1 MQKVPFLFLPEK
13 KTVHLFRFLL
23 GLSSF
28 FSRFLPGLKYDLEE
42 MDSSL
47 KVEEYTLLVFLHTLL
62 YSVLFTA
69 LFGSLLFSQQREM
82 LVLVQYSALI
92 FLVFFVL
99 FLFVFFRYPHIIG
112 GKKAEEVDKSLIF
125 ALKDISLQ
133 VSSGVSLYNAFVHVS
148 QEEYGLVS
156 KEFTLLVQD
165 MHRGL
170 PLEKALEQMSKRTR
184 SEYLRR
190 VVWQLINTIK
200 AGASVRGALNT
211 IIEDLSRV
219 QKAKIKDYA
228 QELNLWSLLYMMFA
242 VAIPTLGATMLVI
255 LSGFAGFEIT
265 PVSFVSF
272 LVITLFIQIVLIG
285 FIKSR
290 RPFVQF

>member
-1 MQKVPFLFLPEK
+1 MHKVPFLFLPEK
-13 KTVHLFRFLL
+13 KTIHTFRFIL
-23 GLSSF
+23 GVSSF
-28 FSRFLPGLKYDLEE
+28 CSRWIPHLKGDLEE

-47 KVEEYTLLVFLHTLL
+47 KAEEYLLFVSFHSFL
-62 YSVLFTA
+62 YSVLFTL
-69 LFGSLLFSQQREM
+69 LFGVLLFSQQRET
-82 LVLVQYSALI
+82 LVIIQYSILL
-92 FLVFFVL
+92 FLLFFVL
-99 FLFVFFRYPHIIG
+99 FQFVFLRYPHIIG
-112 GKKAEEVDKSLIF
+112 GKKAEEVEKSLIF

-133 VSSGVSLYNAFVHVS
+133 VSSGVSLYTAFVHVS

-165 MHRGL
+165 MHRGI

-200 AGASVRGALNT
+200 AGASVKGALNT
-211 IIEDLSRV
+211 IIDDLSRV

-272 LVITLFIQIVLIG
+272 LVITLFIQIALIG
-285 FIKSR
+285 FIQSR

>member
-1 MQKVPFLFLPEK
+1 MQKIPLMFLPEK
-13 KTVHLFRFLL
+13 AVFKHFRILF
-23 GLSSF
+23 G
-28 FSRFLPGLKYDLEE
+28 FSRIVAHLVPGLKYDLEE
-42 MDSSL
+42 MDSPL
-47 KVEEYTLLVFLHTLL
+47 KVEEYSLLAFLHALFYSLVFTGLL
-62 YSVLFTA
+62 SFLLASQGREGVVVVQLSFAISLGLFA
-69 LFGSLLFSQQREM
+69 
-82 LVLVQYSALI
+82 
-92 FLVFFVL
+92 L
-99 FLFVFFRYPHIIG
+99 FLFVLLRYPHISG

-133 VSSGVSLYNAFVHVS
+133 VSSGVSLYHAFVHVS
-148 QEEYGLVS
+148 RENYGLVS

-165 MHRGL
+165 VHRGL
-170 PLEKALEQMSKRTR
+170 SLEKALEKVAHRTR

-190 VVWQLINTIK
+190 VVWQLINTLK
-200 AGASVRGALNT
+200 AGASVKGALST

-219 QKAKIKDYA
+219 QKIKIKDYA

-255 LSGFAGFEIT
+255 LSGFSGFTVT

-272 LVITLFIQIVLIG
+272 LLITLFVQLVLIG
-285 FIKSR
+285 FIRSR